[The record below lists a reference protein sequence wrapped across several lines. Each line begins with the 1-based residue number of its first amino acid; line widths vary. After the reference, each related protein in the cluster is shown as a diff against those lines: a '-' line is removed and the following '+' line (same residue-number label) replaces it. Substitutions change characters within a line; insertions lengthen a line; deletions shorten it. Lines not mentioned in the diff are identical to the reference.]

1 MTSEPPS
8 PATAMFLLAGHQ
20 AGALEGV
27 IKAPPRVEA
36 AANALARAGAGP
48 RHAADHHH
56 QRGPGEH
63 I

>member
-20 AGALEGV
+20 AGVLEGV
-27 IKAPPRVEA
+27 IKAPPRVGV
-36 AANALARAGAGP
+36 AANALAPARAKEGLRP
-48 RHAADHHH
+48 RPDVGFP
-56 QRGPGEH
+56 QS